1 MKKAFTLSEM
11 LVCISIMAVLVV
23 LFLST
28 TRAKPNS
35 NMVMFRKAYNI
46 TSTNVYEIL
55 QSAAYYETGLLSELT
70 KTSEKVEDEYP
81 SGVTKFCKIFASFVN
96 TAGDVNCG
104 KTKTKPSFITL
115 DGITWWLPPKTT
127 EGLFKSSKKEI
138 ITVDVNGTNNPPNCK
153 EGDANCDNPD
163 IFDIEINRYGKI
175 SIPGTIAQQY
185 LQNTRKISK

>member
-28 TRAKPNS
+28 THAKPNS
-35 NMVMFRKAYNI
+35 TMVMFRKAYNI
-46 TSTNVYEIL
+46 TSTNVYEML

-70 KTSEKVEDEYP
+70 KTSEKVENEYP
-81 SGVTKFCKIFASFVN
+81 QGTQKFCKVFASFVN
-96 TAGDVNCG
+96 TAEEVNC
-104 KTKTKPSFITL
+104 KKNDKSPTFTTL
-115 DGITWWLPPKTT
+115 DGIAWYLPPKTT
-127 EGLFKSSKKEI
+127 SGKFTGKEK
-138 ITVDVNGTNNPPNCK
+138 ITVDVNGIENLPNCK
-153 EGDANCDNPD
+153 EGDTNCDNPD
-163 IFDIEINRYGKI
+163 IFDIEINKYGKI

>member
-28 TRAKPNS
+28 THAKPNS

-46 TSTNVYEIL
+46 TSTNVYEML
-55 QSAAYYETGLLSELT
+55 QSAAYYETGILKDT
-70 KTSEKVEDEYP
+70 QKTSEKVEDEYP
-81 SGVTKFCKIFASFVN
+81 QGIKKFCKIFASFVN
-96 TAGDVNCG
+96 TTGDINCG
-104 KTKTKPSFITL
+104 KTKTKPSFVTL

-127 EGLFKSSKKEI
+127 PGTFQNPEI
-138 ITVDVNGTNNPPNCK
+138 ITIDVNGTDNLPNCK
-153 EGDANCDNPD
+153 EGDNNCDNPD
-163 IFDIEINRYGKI
+163 IFDIEINRHGKI